1 MQADPLR
8 RPGGRLDA
16 AWGLA
21 AAALVA
27 LPWLNPFAPGPSAAI
42 APWLFAA
49 ACGLALWLLAAARGG
64 APRAPLAWLALG
76 VVLWAGVASR
86 GLPPEAVML
95 AGGLGLVVAASALTP
110 GAGRDG
116 LVAGAQAGLIVAA
129 ALNAVVALVQYTGH
143 SEAFAP
149 WLNTAGPGLAFG
161 NLRQPNHFAS
171 LCWLGIAAVIWAP
184 LPLPRWARLALLLL
198 LGAASATSLSRTP
211 LPQAALLVVLALA
224 WPGARGRRLVWC
236 GVAIACAVA
245 ASYLLPAL
253 LETATGGG
261 ARRVW
266 TRLSNE
272 EGCSGRLVLWRNV
285 LELIGQRPLGGWGWG
300 ELDYAH
306 FMHLYAGPRF
316 CDILDNAHNLPLH
329 LAVELG
335 VPAAL
340 VLVLVALVWVWR
352 RAPWREA
359 DPLRQ
364 LAWVWLGLLALHSMV
379 EYPLWYGPFQI
390 TAGLALGWLALP
402 TGAATASAAPAPQG
416 DAVEAPVAPHRAG
429 LVFALALGVA
439 NVYAAW
445 DYLRVSQIY
454 LLPEQRAE
462 AWRDDT
468 LGHIRRSWLFAGQA
482 RFAEL
487 TLTALTRD
495 NAAWVHVNAEIALHY
510 SPEPRVIERAIESA
524 TWIEAYD
531 EALLHLARYR
541 AAFPADYAAW
551 QQAQKRPMLPPSN

>member
-1 MQADPLR
+1 MTMTAPVLMAT
-8 RPGGRLDA
+8 A
-16 AWGLA
+16 AM
-21 AAALVA
+21 LVA
-27 LPWLNPFAPGPSAAI
+27 LPWLNPFAPGPSAAVG
-42 APWLFAA
+42 PWLFAA
-49 ACGLALWLLAAARGG
+49 ACGLALWPLAAARGG
-64 APRAPLAWLALG
+64 VPRLALVLLALG
-76 VVLWAGVASR
+76 VAGWACIASG
-86 GLPPEAVML
+86 GLLPEVVML
-95 AGGLGLVVAASALTP
+95 AGGLALVVAASALTP
-110 GAGRDG
+110 GAGRES
-116 LVAGAQAGLIVAA
+116 LVAGAQVGVIAA
-129 ALNAVVALVQYTGH
+129 AGLNAVIALVQYTGH

-171 LCWLGIAAVIWAP
+171 LCWLG
-184 LPLPRWARLALLLL
+184 
-198 LGAASATSLSRTP
+198 AASATSLSRTP
-211 LPQAALLVVLALA
+211 LPQAALLVVLALL
-224 WPGARGRRLVWC
+224 WPGARGRRLAW
-236 GVAIACAVA
+236 CAVA
-245 ASYLLPAL
+245 VGVAVAAAYLLPAL
-253 LETATGGG
+253 LESATGGG

-285 LELIGQRPLGGWGWG
+285 LELIAQRPLAGWGWG

-306 FMHLYAGPRF
+306 FMHLYPGPRF

-340 VLVLVALVWVWR
+340 LLVVIALGWAWR

-364 LAWVWLGLLALHSMV
+364 LAWAWLGLLALHSLL

-390 TAGLALGWLALP
+390 TAGLAIGWLALQP
-402 TGAATASAAPAPQG
+402 GEVA
-416 DAVEAPVAPHRAG
+416 EAVAPDPGRSAIHRPGIACV
-429 LVFALALGVA
+429 LALAIA
-439 NVYAAW
+439 NAYAAW

-454 LLPEQRAE
+454 LLPQQRAA

-468 LGHIRRSWLFAGQA
+468 LDHVRRSWLFAGQA

-487 TLTALTRD
+487 TLTTLQRD
-495 NAAWVHVNAEIALHY
+495 NATWMRANAEAALHY

-524 TWIEAYD
+524 TWTEAYD